1 MQRDALRTPSASA
14 TAIFSNP
21 ILDRLRQE
29 GWSVASHFDVIAPN
43 GKSTSVWLLIHPCGV
58 YLRGEGATDSEAIAK
73 VDADAVADP
82 LIGTLVAMRK
92 RIDDLE
98 KAAERILP
106 YLRYTIGSES
116 RGHHP
121 TMPSAVAAF
130 SYAVKVD
137 AGLNERMM
145 TAIPQQVASHAA
157 KPDLEGTDLK
167 QSDQYLQGFREGVA
181 ASSAYCD
188 ALVKAARSQPK
199 EPV

>member
-29 GWSVASHFDVIAPN
+29 GWSGASHFDVIAPN
-43 GKSTSVWLLIHPCGV
+43 GKSTSVWL
-58 YLRGEGATDSEAIAK
+58 RGEGATDSEAIAK
-73 VDADAVADP
+73 VEADAVGDP

-92 RIDDLE
+92 RIGDLE

-145 TAIPQQVASHAA
+145 TAITQQVASHAA

>member
-1 MQRDALRTPSASA
+1 MQHDALTTTPAA
-14 TAIFSNP
+14 TTGIFSNP
-21 ILDRLRQE
+21 ILDRLRQD
-29 GWSVASHFDVIAPN
+29 GWSVASHFDVVDLN
-43 GKSTSVWLLIHPCGV
+43 GRSTSVWLFTHPCGV

-73 VDADAVADP
+73 VEADAVADP

-92 RIDDLE
+92 RIESLE

-106 YLRYTIGSES
+106 YLRYTIGPES

-121 TMPSAVAAF
+121 TMPSAVGAF
-130 SYAVKVD
+130 GFAVKAD

-145 TAIPQQVASHAA
+145 TAITQQVASHGA
-157 KPDLEGTDLK
+157 KPELERGDLK
-167 QSDQYLQGFREGVA
+167 QPDEYLRGFREGVA

-199 EPV
+199 ESV